1 MSAPTRAHVARAVSW
16 MGAGHVVSQGLWLG
30 SLLVLAALLP
40 PKAFGSLASGMVL
53 VNLAGLIV
61 DAGTRGSIV
70 SAPSL
75 TRADL
80 RGALALTTAVGAAA
94 TLAIVALAAPMT
106 DAFAEGGDPK
116 VIRVLAIGVLL
127 YAAGI
132 VPLAVLQKRLRFE
145 RYAAANIGAATLS
158 SVAAVVAGVAGA
170 GVWALVVRQLTSM
183 GLLSAIAWV
192 GARRLLP
199 ARPAGAGEEQR
210 GRRRIRLR
218 QAGWMGFLGLA
229 VTDFVALNADFL
241 VVGNI
246 EAAGGLGLYALAFT
260 LAFAPLTQVSWQVG
274 RVLFPAAAATEEVA
288 TVGRRTL
295 VSLRMMGLLLLP
307 FVPPSIVLA
316 PALLPGL
323 LGSEWESMVAPF
335 QILLVVGV
343 GHAMVGMIGESLSGT
358 GNIGLRARIN
368 VVWAAAMVA
377 LLVPMVSADGI
388 RGAALTHLILFVPF
402 AAAYA
407 TIGARRL
414 RVEPARVGAALR
426 PLAGPVGVQAALTA
440 ALWFGLIAAGA
451 GETAAGVTAAGA
463 GAVAVAALLW
473 RAPGRPLAEGRAVL
487 GSALRREPA

>member
-16 MGAGHVVSQGLWLG
+16 MGAGHVLSQVLWLG
-30 SLLVLAALLP
+30 SLVVLAALLP
-40 PKAFGSLASGMVL
+40 PKAFGSLASGLVL

-80 RGALALTTAVGAAA
+80 RGSLALTIAVGAVA
-94 TLAIVALAAPMT
+94 TLAIVALAGPMT
-106 DAFAEGGDPK
+106 DAFAEGGDPA

-132 VPLAVLQKRLRFE
+132 VPLALLQKRLRFE
-145 RYAAANIGAATLS
+145 RYAAANIGAATVS

-192 GARRLLP
+192 GARGLLP
-199 ARPAGAGEEQR
+199 GRREQAGQEPR
-210 GRRRIRLR
+210 GRMRLR

-307 FVPPSIVLA
+307 VVPPAIVLA

-323 LGSEWESMVAPF
+323 LGAEWESMVAPF

-368 VVWAAAMVA
+368 VVWAAAMVV
-377 LLVPMVSADGI
+377 LLIPMVSADGI

-402 AAAYA
+402 ATAYA

-414 RVEPARVGAALR
+414 RVDPARVGAALR
-426 PLAGPVGVQAALTA
+426 PVAGPVGAQAALTA
-440 ALWFGLIAAGA
+440 AVWFGLIAAGA
-451 GETAAGVTAAGA
+451 GETAAGVAAAAAGA
-463 GAVAVAALLW
+463 AAVAALLW
-473 RAPGRPLAEGRAVL
+473 RAPGGPLAEGRAVL